1 MDESGL
7 RVAPATTRG
16 VTSRVRRRAP
26 VVVGHRGAPA
36 HRPEHTWSGYSL
48 ALDLGAELI
57 EPDVVVSR
65 DGALV
70 VRHENELS
78 LTTDVAEHPGFV
90 DRRRTQ
96 DVAGE
101 VVTGWFVEDF
111 TLAELRTLRA
121 VERWPLLRPGNTRFD
136 GTEPLLTLSEVVAL
150 ATSRGARVQ
159 AELKNPTWS
168 AAQGLPM
175 VELVCAELRALH
187 AAGADS
193 PVVLQSFDI
202 AGMRALR
209 AELGTTAPLMV
220 QLIDGGADHDHLFTP
235 AGLRGIST
243 YADGIGPAK
252 SRILE
257 IDAGG
262 ALTGVT
268 DLVAQS
274 HRAGLSVTPFTVR
287 AENAFLPTH
296 LRRGTDPA
304 GRGDVGAEA
313 RLLLALGVDGVISD
327 SPEVVVR
334 ERAELAAPALSPVRP
349 RA

>member
-1 MDESGL
+1 MRETGL
-7 RVAPATTRG
+7 RAVPAPPRT
-16 VTSRVRRRAP
+16 VPRRHP

-78 LTTDVAEHPGFV
+78 LSTDVAAHPGFA

-101 VVTGWFVEDF
+101 VYTGWFAEDF

-121 VERWPLLRPGNTRFD
+121 VERWPQLRPGNTRFD
-136 GTEPLLTLSEVVAL
+136 RTEPVLTLAEVVAL

-175 VELVCAELRALH
+175 VELVVAELRAL
-187 AAGADS
+187 GATGPDS
-193 PVVLQSFDI
+193 PVVLQSFDVE
-202 AGMRALR
+202 GVQALR
-209 AELGTTAPLMV
+209 AALGATSPPLV
-220 QLIDGGADHDHLFTP
+220 QLVDGGAVHDHLVTP

-252 SRILE
+252 SRILTL
-257 IDAGG
+257 DDTG

-268 DLVAQS
+268 DLVAQA
-274 HRAGLSVTPFTVR
+274 HRAGLTVTPWTVR
-287 AENAFLPTH
+287 AENRFLPVH
-296 LRRGTDPA
+296 LRRGTDPGA
-304 GRGDVGAEA
+304 RGDVGAET
-313 RLLLALGVDGVISD
+313 RLLLALGVDGVITD
-327 SPEVVVR
+327 SPEVAVR
-334 ERAELAAPALSPVRP
+334 ERAELAAPALAPVRP

>member
-1 MDESGL
+1 MDETGL
-7 RVAPATTRG
+7 RVAPATPRAATTR
-16 VTSRVRRRAP
+16 VSWRRP
-26 VVVGHRGAPA
+26 VVVGHRGAPT

-78 LTTDVAEHPGFV
+78 LSTDVGEHPEFAG
-90 DRRRTQ
+90 RRRTQ

-101 VVTGWFVEDF
+101 VTTGWFAEDF

-121 VERWPLLRPGNTRFD
+121 VERWPHLRPGNTRFD
-136 GTEPLLTLSEVVAL
+136 RTEPLLTLTEVVAL

-175 VELVCAELRALH
+175 VELVCAELRALG
-187 AAGADS
+187 AAGPDS
-193 PVVLQSFDI
+193 PVVLQSFDV
-202 AGMRALR
+202 AGMQALR
-209 AELGTTAPLMV
+209 AELGTAAPTLV
-220 QLIDGGADHDHLFTP
+220 QLIDTSAAEDHLVTP

-243 YADGIGPAK
+243 YAQGIGPSK
-252 SRILE
+252 SRILLRDE
-257 IDAGG
+257 HG
-262 ALTGVT
+262 ALTGVS
-268 DLVAQS
+268 DLVARA
-274 HRAGLSVTPFTVR
+274 HRAGLTVTPYTVR
-287 AENAFLPTH
+287 AENAFLPAH

-304 GRGDVGAEA
+304 ARGDVGAEA
-313 RLLLALGVDGVISD
+313 RLLLALGVDGLITD

-334 ERAELAAPALSPVRP
+334 ERAELAAPALAPVRP